1 MIKSWEDFEER
12 RAESLK
18 YTKLTS
24 ETNYLNAL
32 SYFEYVRKYFQKNS
46 FPDEPR
52 TAPSKNFPNGKPR
65 KFTDKET
72 KQQKEEIRAFIHEE
86 KIKKFRAVR
95 GSNKKYKR

>member
-1 MIKSWEDFEER
+1 MIKSWGDFEECR
-12 RAESLK
+12 EESLNYAK
-18 YTKLTS
+18 ETS
-24 ETNYLNAL
+24 EENYLNSL
-32 SYFEYVRKYFQKNS
+32 SYFEYVRKYFQKNE

-95 GSNKKYKR
+95 GSNKNYKR